1 MVAQDPVHRVYAG
14 TAGKDVPIE
23 AIAVE
28 IERTLREVGE
38 PRRGIGQKAD
48 REKHIPDP
56 PGPGLGLEYL
66 GARVPE
72 VRQTTK
78 AALRA
83 HPVTER
89 RELVA
94 LAERLWDA
102 GIYDMR
108 LAAIDALRI
117 HLKLLAADDLR
128 ALERFVRE
136 AQTWAL
142 LDTLSISVL
151 APMVERYPELVAT
164 LDRWAVDEDFWVR
177 RQAMLALLPSLR
189 RGGGDFERFVR
200 YADSMLEEREFF
212 IRKVIGWV
220 LREVSKKRPDLVAE
234 WLTPRTGRCSGVT
247 FREAVKYL
255 APDDRERLTA
265 AFREGRPA

>member
-1 MVAQDPVHRVYAG
+1 MSV
-14 TAGKDVPIE
+14 E
-23 AIAVE
+23 AIAAE
-28 IERTLREVGE
+28 IERELRAQGNARVGL
-38 PRRGIGQKAD
+38 GQKAD

-56 PGPGLGLEYL
+56 PGPRIKLEYL
-66 GARVPE
+66 GARVPV
-72 VRQTTK
+72 VRSTTK

-89 RELVA
+89 GDLVA

-102 GIYDMR
+102 GVYDLR
-108 LAAIDALRI
+108 LAAIDALRARI
-117 HLKLLAADDLR
+117 DLLEAGDLET
-128 ALERFVRE
+128 LERFVRE

-151 APMVERYPELVAT
+151 GPLVERYPELVAT
-164 LDRWAVDEDFWVR
+164 LDRWAEDEDFWVR
-177 RQAMLALLPSLR
+177 RQAMLSLLPALR
-189 RGGGDFERFVR
+189 RGGGFGRFAR
-200 YADSMLEEREFF
+200 YADAMLDEREFF

-220 LREVSKKRPDLVAE
+220 LREVSKKRPELVIE
-234 WLTPRTGRCSGVT
+234 WLAPRTGRASGVT

-255 APDDRERLTA
+255 PAEEKERLTA

>member
-1 MVAQDPVHRVYAG
+1 MVAQAPVHRVYAG
-14 TAGKDVPIE
+14 TAGKGVSIE
-23 AIAVE
+23 AIAAE

-89 RELVA
+89 QELVA

-117 HLKLLAADDLR
+117 HLKLLAAGDLR

-164 LDRWAVDEDFWVR
+164 LA
-177 RQAMLALLPSLR
+177 
-189 RGGGDFERFVR
+189 R

-212 IRKVIGWV
+212 IRKAIGWV
-220 LREVSKKRPDLVAE
+220 LREVSKKGPELVAE

-255 APDDRERLTA
+255 DPDDRERLTA